1 MRIVFAIVMFAGVIA
16 VAAAPRNEPV
26 LADAKKPVEVWSG
39 ATRFSAGGYDVNL
52 KPYSANVMPTMTF
65 AGRSFSFAYTT
76 SGWLQDGDSRIRFR
90 SDPTNR
96 LASLTKMAEG
106 VKAEY
111 VHSLYTGRDPDRR
124 FVGICSNEV
133 VFADGV
139 ARVRATLY
147 PAEPG
152 KYRFHASHR
161 ASQVIVFAGYAKKW
175 VGTTLHMF
183 SSRERMFMNELTPH
197 AMFDPKA
204 WGMNANDTGY
214 VREMVFGNVPGVIR
228 FIDAGDA
235 GFNANRYPGGFEAN
249 AVFVNGDVM
258 HKPAWDGPVAFSY
271 MVKMEK

>member
-1 MRIVFAIVMFAGVIA
+1 MRTVFAIVMFAGVIA
-16 VAAAPRNEPV
+16 VEAAPRNEPV
-26 LADAKKPVEVWSG
+26 VADVKGPVEVWSG
-39 ATRFSAGGYDVNL
+39 ATKFSAGGYNVNL
-52 KPYSANVMPTMTF
+52 MPSRANVMPTITF
-65 AGRSFSFAYTT
+65 AGRSFTFAYTT
-76 SGWLQDGDSRIRFR
+76 SGWLLDGDRRIRFR

-96 LASLTKMAEG
+96 LAALTKVAEG

-111 VHSLYTGRDPDRR
+111 VHSLYVGRDSDRR
-124 FVGICSNEV
+124 FAGVCSNEI

-139 ARVRATLY
+139 AKVRATLY

-152 KYRFHASHR
+152 RYRFHASHR
-161 ASQVIVFAGYAKKW
+161 ASQVIVFADYAKKW

-204 WGMNANDTGY
+204 WGMGASDTGY
-214 VREMVFGNVPGVIR
+214 VREMVFGNVPGVVH
-228 FIDAGDA
+228 FVDTGDA

-249 AVFVNGDVM
+249 AVFLNGDVM

-271 MVKMEK
+271 AVKMEK